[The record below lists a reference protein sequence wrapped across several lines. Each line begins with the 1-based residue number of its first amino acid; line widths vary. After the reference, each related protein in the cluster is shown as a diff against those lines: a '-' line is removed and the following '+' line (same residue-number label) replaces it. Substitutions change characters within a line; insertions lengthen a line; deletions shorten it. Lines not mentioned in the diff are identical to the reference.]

1 MAIALGNISVL
12 ATASRNAMA
21 NAFNTLVNTGAGT
34 ASIRLL
40 NGATVL
46 VTFPL
51 PNPAF
56 GAAATG
62 TITLLGTPINATA
75 VAGTATIPNGFEIV
89 DRGGAVVASGP
100 VTTGD
105 AITSGQT
112 VTLSS
117 YTLTVNA
124 S

>member
-1 MAIALGNISVL
+1 MAIALGNISTL

-21 NAFNTLVNTGAGT
+21 NALNTLVNTGAGT
-34 ASIRLL
+34 AALRLL
-40 NGATVL
+40 NNSTVL
-46 VTFPL
+46 VSFSL

-62 TITLLGTPINATA
+62 TITLNGTPLSATA
-75 VAGTATIPNGFEIV
+75 SAGTATIPNAYEIV

-112 VTLSS
+112 VSLNS

-124 S
+124 T